1 MRKQDPELQPQQL
14 CENLIVQTNLISF
27 YGGVICQGDKGK
39 AVVIINLNF
48 S

>member
-14 CENLIVQTNLISF
+14 REDQIVQTNLISF
-27 YGGVICQGDKGK
+27 CTTVTPQDDKEK
-39 AVVIINLNF
+39 AIVVIYLDF